1 MKTNSRKERGIVRE
15 IINKIR
21 FAIVNNKLFSIFL
34 LLSWIYLMVHSN
46 VPAKISITLVI
57 LAFLQE
63 KYIQTRYAL
72 IISTMML
79 NLEDETKMA
88 IKLSDERINRKGE

>member
-1 MKTNSRKERGIVRE
+1 
-15 IINKIR
+15 
-21 FAIVNNKLFSIFL
+21 
-34 LLSWIYLMVHSN
+34 MVHSN
-46 VPAKISITLVI
+46 EPAKISITLVA

-72 IISTMML
+72 IISTMLL

-88 IKLSDERINRKGE
+88 IKLSDERINRN

>member
-1 MKTNSRKERGIVRE
+1 MKGM
-15 IINKIR
+15 INKIR
-21 FAIVNNKLFSIFL
+21 FTIVNNKSFSIFL

>member
-15 IINKIR
+15 IINKIK
-21 FAIVNNKLFSIFL
+21 FTIVNNKLFGIFL

>member
-1 MKTNSRKERGIVRE
+1 MKD

-21 FAIVNNKLFSIFL
+21 FTIVNNKLFSIFL

-46 VPAKISITLVI
+46 VPAIISITLVI

>member
-1 MKTNSRKERGIVRE
+1 MKD
-15 IINKIR
+15 IINKIK
-21 FAIVNNKLFSIFL
+21 FTIVNNKLFSIFL
-34 LLSWIYLMVHSN
+34 LLSWIYLMIHSN

-57 LAFLQE
+57 LTFLQE

>member
-1 MKTNSRKERGIVRE
+1 MKSF
-15 IINKIR
+15 INKIR
-21 FAIVNNKLFSIFL
+21 FTIINNKLFSLFLVGFWIFIMFYGNNAAKFSYTL
-34 LLSWIYLMVHSN
+34 LIIALFQNEYV
-46 VPAKISITLVI
+46 K
-57 LAFLQE
+57 
-63 KYIQTRYAL
+63 TRYVL